1 MIKTE
6 IYEQAL
12 FETIKRG
19 ATEISADVRE
29 AFESAIA
36 RESNA
41 DAKKGLVATLQSMK
55 RSETTASLRAAL
67 SSLKMPQ
74 EERLRERPSLDILEQ
89 Q

>member
-29 AFESAIA
+29 AFEGAIE

-41 DAKKGLVATLQSMK
+41 ESAFAVL
-55 RSETTASLRAAL
+55 
-67 SSLKMPQ
+67 
-74 EERLRERPSLDILEQ
+74 
-89 Q
+89 